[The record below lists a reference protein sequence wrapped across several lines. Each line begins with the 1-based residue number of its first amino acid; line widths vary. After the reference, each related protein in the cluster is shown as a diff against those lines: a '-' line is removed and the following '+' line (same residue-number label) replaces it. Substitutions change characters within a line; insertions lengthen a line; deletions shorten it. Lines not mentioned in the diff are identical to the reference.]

1 LTASGASSFILR
13 SAPLLDR
20 AARLTGDLMMRTF
33 RLAILALFASLSA
46 LAVSGAVA
54 QEQTQPST
62 DIPATNTFG
71 RWTTIIDA
79 LETGQ
84 DSYKTCAASTAFVDG
99 SGNAGTLTLSISTGD
114 ALPPDAYPAIVI
126 TVGNKDLPTGKK
138 IAATFGDP
146 GVKVSATVYS
156 NDAVN
161 GRPSWTVD
169 NQAKT
174 SLALLRAMRKVVSL
188 DVVFGKQTVTSIPM
202 DGFTKAYRNL
212 GTSCGFPTKDVAP

>member
-1 LTASGASSFILR
+1 
-13 SAPLLDR
+13 
-20 AARLTGDLMMRTF
+20 MRMF
-33 RLAILALFASLSA
+33 RLAILAFFGSLA
-46 LAVSGAVA
+46 AFAVSGAVA
-54 QEQTQPST
+54 QEQTEPST
-62 DIPATNTFG
+62 DMPATSTFG
-71 RWTTIIDA
+71 RWTTIVDA
-79 LETGQ
+79 LDTGQ
-84 DSYKTCAASTAFVDG
+84 DSRKTCAASTAFVDG

-114 ALPPDAYPAIVI
+114 ALPPDAYPAIMF
-126 TVGNKDLPTGKK
+126 TVANKDLPTGKK

-156 NDAVN
+156 NDAVA

-174 SLALLRAMRKVVSL
+174 SLALLRAMRQVIAL
-188 DVVFGKQTVTSIPM
+188 DVVFGKQAVASIPM

>member
-1 LTASGASSFILR
+1 
-13 SAPLLDR
+13 
-20 AARLTGDLMMRTF
+20 MHTF
-33 RLAILALFASLSA
+33 RPAILVLLGSLAAFAVL
-46 LAVSGAVA
+46 GAVA
-54 QEQTQPST
+54 QEQAQPGT
-62 DIPATNTFG
+62 DMPATSTFG

-79 LETGQ
+79 LDTGQ
-84 DSYKTCAASTAFVDG
+84 DSHKTCAASTAFVDG
-99 SGNAGTLTLSISTGD
+99 NGNAGTLTLSISTGD
-114 ALPPDAYPAIVI
+114 ALPPDAYPAIMFTI
-126 TVGNKDLPTGKK
+126 ANKELPTGKK

-156 NDAVN
+156 NDAV

-174 SLALLRAMRKVVSL
+174 SLALLRAMRQVISL
-188 DVVFGKQTVTSIPM
+188 DVTFGKQTVTSIPM

>member
-1 LTASGASSFILR
+1 MRMFHPAVLAFLG
-13 SAPLLDR
+13 LL
-20 AARLTGDLMMRTF
+20 ATF
-33 RLAILALFASLSA
+33 TVSCAIAE
-46 LAVSGAVA
+46 
-54 QEQTQPST
+54 EQTQPGT
-62 DIPATNTFG
+62 DIPATSTFG

-79 LETGQ
+79 LDTGQ
-84 DSYKTCAASTAFVDG
+84 DSHKTCAASTAFVDG
-99 SGNAGTLTLSISTGD
+99 NGNAGTLTLSISTGD
-114 ALPPDAYPAIVI
+114 ALPPDAYPAIMF
-126 TVGNKDLPTGKK
+126 TVANKELPTGKK

-156 NDAVN
+156 NDA

-174 SLALLRAMRKVVSL
+174 SLALLRAMRQVISL
-188 DVVFGKQTVTSIPM
+188 DVTFGKQAVASIPM

>member
-1 LTASGASSFILR
+1 
-13 SAPLLDR
+13 
-20 AARLTGDLMMRTF
+20 MRVY
-33 RLAILALFASLSA
+33 RPAILALFGSLA
-46 LAVSGAVA
+46 AFTVSVAFA

-62 DIPATNTFG
+62 DMPATTTFG

-79 LETGQ
+79 LDTGQ
-84 DSYKTCAASTAFVDG
+84 DSHKTCAASTAFLDG

-114 ALPPDAYPAIVI
+114 ALPPDAYPAIMI
-126 TVGNKDLPTGKK
+126 TVANKELPTGKK

-156 NDAVN
+156 NDAA

-174 SLALLRAMRKVVSL
+174 SLALLRAMRQVISL
-188 DVVFGKQTVTSIPM
+188 DVTFGKQTVASIPM

>member
-1 LTASGASSFILR
+1 
-13 SAPLLDR
+13 
-20 AARLTGDLMMRTF
+20 MRMF
-33 RLAILALFASLSA
+33 HPAVLASLGSLA
-46 LAVSGAVA
+46 AVAVSGAIA
-54 QEQTQPST
+54 QEQTQPGT

-79 LETGQ
+79 LDTGQ
-84 DSYKTCAASTAFVDG
+84 DSRKTCAASTAFVDG
-99 SGNAGTLTLSISTGD
+99 GGNAGTLTLSISTGD
-114 ALPPDAYPAIVI
+114 ALPPDAYPAIMFTI
-126 TVGNKDLPTGKK
+126 ANKELPTGKK

-156 NDAVN
+156 NDA

-174 SLALLRAMRKVVSL
+174 SLALLRAMRQVISL
-188 DVVFGKQTVTSIPM
+188 DVTFGKQAVASIPM